1 MVQENISQEFRLE
14 NVNQKRNYFVEEIRQ
29 NEWTSRKH
37 KKMSLTLNYID
48 HLLILA
54 STFTGCIL
62 IFAFAYLVGIPIG
75 ITCIAWIKKC

>member
-1 MVQENISQEFRLE
+1 
-14 NVNQKRNYFVEEIRQ
+14 
-29 NEWTSRKH
+29 
-37 KKMSLTLNYID
+37 MSSTLNYID

-75 ITCIAWIKKC
+75 IMCIAWIKKC